1 MTFND
6 KLEQATKYLEL
17 MLKLHAP
24 IDTGNLKTSGIRI
37 AQVSPNN
44 FQIIIGGEIAP
55 YAVYTNAEWI
65 AERWAGKRNPNQG
78 WVNKTIELAKP
89 YLIQILSGAVTLT
102 ELDKQLME
110 LQGVLQVQFDTIAD
124 LVDRGEW

>member
-6 KLEQATKYLEL
+6 KIEQATKYLKV
-17 MLKLHAP
+17 MLQLHAP
-24 IDTGNLKTSGIRI
+24 IDSGNLKANAIRVV
-37 AQVSPNN
+37 ANGK
-44 FQIIIGGEIAP
+44 QIIIGGEIAP

-65 AERWAGKRNPNQG
+65 AQRWAGKRNPNQG

-102 ELDKQLME
+102 ELDKQIME
-110 LQGVLQVQFDTIAD
+110 LKGVLQVQFDTIAD
-124 LVDRGEW
+124 LAETGDW